1 MILIKLI
8 IKIFIVKYIFKK
20 QSDNEDNNLNLN
32 EIYEFEK
39 FG

>member
-1 MILIKLI
+1 MRLIKLI
-8 IKIFIVKYIFKK
+8 VKIFIVKYIFKK

-32 EIYEFEK
+32 EIYEIEK

>member
-1 MILIKLI
+1 MRLIKLI

-32 EIYEFEK
+32 EIYEIEK